1 MRYPFWEL
9 CRDFCSKGKV
19 SIPYFSSVYH
29 LDRELFIV
37 FILSDLYKKQN
48 KEEVKNSDHR
58 KESNIAAKKFISD
71 LLPLMV
77 IFYTYF
83 EKENHLTK
91 KHRQILC
98 KAAQTLHTKFFKN
111 KDSVELEEYIRRLCY
126 SNIGKRQAKDFMFF
140 FYDYLKEL
148 GFKNKKINY
157 DEIDRQFSKIK
168 KEIDDSYQFISLSPT
183 LRRPKKI
190 VGETG
195 SGNLIPEKDAVR
207 LSGLSRSS
215 LRRLINAGKLKYI
228 NRQGYD
234 KESLNKYLSSKHR
247 IKLSKSTIASEDSI
261 KSDMGKLLTAQEAA
275 KILFPTSS
283 KEVAM
288 RHLNRLKKQKK
299 ISYYQLGKKK
309 FYFFEREIK
318 SIN

>member
-1 MRYPFWEL
+1 MRYPFWEV

-19 SIPYFSSVYH
+19 SIPYFDLSYLLFRMYFILEMTSHLYEKKNKEKVQN
-29 LDRELFIV
+29 LDRHKRFNTV
-37 FILSDLYKKQN
+37 D
-48 KEEVKNSDHR
+48 
-58 KESNIAAKKFISD
+58 KKFIFD
-71 LLPLMV
+71 ILPLMV
-77 IFYTYF
+77 IFYVCF

-98 KAAQTLHTKFFKN
+98 KAIRKLHTKFFK
-111 KDSVELEEYIRRLCY
+111 DSIEVEKYIRGLWHDGL
-126 SNIGKRQAKDFMFF
+126 SKRQAKETIFL
-140 FYDYLKEL
+140 FYDYLKES
-148 GFKNKKINY
+148 GFNNKKINY
-157 DEIDRQFSKIK
+157 DEIDKEFSKIK
-168 KEIDDSYQFISLSPT
+168 KEIDDSYQFISLPPT
-183 LRRPKKI
+183 LRRAKKI
-190 VGETG
+190 VGEVG

-215 LRRLINAGKLKYI
+215 LRRLISAGKLKYI
-228 NRQGYD
+228 NEQGYD
-234 KESLNKYLSSKHR
+234 KDTLNKYLSSKHR
-247 IKLSKSTIASEDSI
+247 IKLSKSAIASKVSA

-275 KILFPTSS
+275 KILFPASS

-288 RHLNRLKKQKK
+288 RHLNRLKAQNK